1 MNFPM
6 KNRNGRNECELQ
18 RKHRLHLINREIIRG
33 EKRHR
38 GCELCGRRDLAPH
51 LLNFH
56 HRNGS
61 KKRRKICHMI
71 NSATATLIDEIAQ
84 CHLWCRWS
92 HNHFHRTGEIKTC
105 PCAFCGRQ
113 KGGMIDEP

>member
-1 MNFPM
+1 
-6 KNRNGRNECELQ
+6 
-18 RKHRLHLINREIIRG
+18 
-33 EKRHR
+33 
-38 GCELCGRRDLAPH
+38 
-51 LLNFH
+51 
-56 HRNGS
+56 
-61 KKRRKICHMI
+61 MI